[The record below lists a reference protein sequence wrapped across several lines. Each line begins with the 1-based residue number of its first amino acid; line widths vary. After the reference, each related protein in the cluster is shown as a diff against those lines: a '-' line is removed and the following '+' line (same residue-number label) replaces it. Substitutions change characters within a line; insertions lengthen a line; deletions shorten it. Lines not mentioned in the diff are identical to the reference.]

1 MPRTAFATLAALV
14 ARPALVG
21 VLGLLSTLPLLPG
34 PATAA
39 DITPPPEPRA
49 PRDPLA
55 GARQHIAAR
64 QWPQAV
70 QALRQVNATT
80 NADWHNLM
88 GYAARHLSP
97 PDLDAAQRHYDEALR
112 LSPRH
117 RGALE
122 YAGELA
128 LMKDDLPTAEQ
139 RLATLQQACPSGCEE
154 LDDLKR
160 AVQRYRDQRPAAA
173 R

>member
-1 MPRTAFATLAALV
+1 MRRTAPAAL
-14 ARPALVG
+14 
-21 VLGLLSTLPLLPG
+21 LGLLLTLPPLSG

-55 GARQHIAAR
+55 TARQHIAAK

-70 QALRQVNATT
+70 QALRQVNATN

-88 GYAARHLSP
+88 GYASRHLSP

-112 LSPRH
+112 LAPRH

-128 LMKDDLPTAEQ
+128 LMKNDLPTAEQ
-139 RLATLQQACPSGCEE
+139 RLAALQQACPGGCEE

-160 AVQRYRDQRPAAA
+160 AVQRHRDQRPAAS